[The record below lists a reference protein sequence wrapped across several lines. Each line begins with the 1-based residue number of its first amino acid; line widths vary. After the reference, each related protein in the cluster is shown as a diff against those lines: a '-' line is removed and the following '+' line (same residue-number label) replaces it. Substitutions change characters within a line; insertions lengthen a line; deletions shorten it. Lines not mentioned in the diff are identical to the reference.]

1 MPALSQRQRY
11 PKGKQEPAKVGAA
24 FSRLP
29 SRKSLECASRSKK
42 TNAVR
47 EKAIFNKRLRYQDGK
62 RDSQLVSP
70 RILSLGKIEDL
81 FSVTVRAATPIWT
94 AASTPAAT
102 ASLSHTLALSRR
114 GRTDKSVVDVNCLFK
129 QLGTIKILD
138 GLGSLRES
146 RVFDQ
151 CVSLA

>member
-1 MPALSQRQRY
+1 MLAEPIQRHS
-11 PKGKQEPAKVGAA
+11 KGKQEPAKVGAA
-24 FSRLP
+24 FSCFS
-29 SRKSLECASRSKK
+29 SRKSLENASSSKK
-42 TNAVR
+42 IDAVR
-47 EKAIFNKRLRYQDGK
+47 ERAIFNERLRYQDGI

-70 RILSLGKIEDL
+70 RGLSLGKIEGL
-81 FSVTVRAATPIWT
+81 FSVTVRAAAPIRT